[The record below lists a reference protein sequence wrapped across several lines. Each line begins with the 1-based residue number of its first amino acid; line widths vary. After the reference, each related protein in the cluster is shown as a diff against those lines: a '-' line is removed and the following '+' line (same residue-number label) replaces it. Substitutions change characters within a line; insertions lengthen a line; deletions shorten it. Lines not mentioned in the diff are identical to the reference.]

1 MAKDW
6 RGADVT
12 YSFMQV
18 LSPTSIRIRNI
29 LLPAKDGTESF
40 YKEDLAIK
48 NGNFTAIAG
57 TLRLEGTN
65 QRAYVIERVANEAI
79 SVTDFGNHD
88 WEGIKPA
95 FLDNR
100 RNPSIVDP
108 SLDMKGIYLAI
119 DDQFLY
125 VMITLFGLPP
135 ASGLSNY
142 FFEARS
148 LPDVESFSFCTIAQ
162 PTLSNPT
169 APVTLILHFR
179 SRLTDPIPAE
189 PGNSIVKTYRGYV
202 DYGTSS
208 LSDGGYFVE
217 WKVPLSDF
225 PIEAIEGKYVDAW
238 TGRPP
243 SPPGRID
250 TTPTEEGVRIVIG
263 Q

>member
-1 MAKDW
+1 MAKDG
-6 RGADVT
+6 RGADMT

-18 LSPTSIRIRNI
+18 LSPTSIRIRNM
-29 LLPAKDGTESF
+29 LVAAKDGTESF
-40 YKEDLAIK
+40 YKEDLEMK
-48 NGNFTAIAG
+48 NGNFKSITG
-57 TLRLEGTN
+57 TLQLEGTN

-79 SVTDFGNHD
+79 SVTDFGNQD

-108 SLDMKGIYLAI
+108 GLDMKGVYLAI

-125 VMITLFGLPP
+125 VMITLFGMPP
-135 ASGLSNY
+135 ASGLSGY

-148 LPDVESFSFCTIAQ
+148 LPDAESFSFCTMAQ
-162 PTLSNPT
+162 PTLSNPP
-169 APVTLILHFR
+169 APITLIVHFR
-179 SRLTDPIPAE
+179 SRLTNQTPAE
-189 PGNSIVKTYRGYV
+189 PGNGIVKTYQGFV

-238 TGRPP
+238 TGRPH
-243 SPPGRID
+243 SPTGRID

-263 Q
+263 H